1 MKASTSRLSLFKTF
15 CAAMFLS
22 LCVTSSAFADGFNM
36 GSASNYGLL
45 FQGGGG
51 NTLQIT
57 NVTVNGNVGVG
68 NTGKATDSGP
78 STINGSID
86 FSAANTGQFSNNN
99 SANVITGGVNYN
111 VGAVT
116 SALNTVNSLS
126 QTLLGLAGTSVS
138 INGNTT
144 INASAGAAFIV
155 NGQTVH
161 VFDASA
167 FVNGGNQTL
176 TISGSS
182 SDLVAI
188 NLDALGNI
196 QVHGGIVFT
205 GGITGDSVLF
215 NVGGGNYAT
224 LSGGA
229 SLDINNNG
237 GAAGVARG
245 IFLDPNGAIS
255 VVNATVQ
262 GRVFGGDSH
271 DFQYVSGANLTA
283 PPSVPEPGSMMLL
296 GTGLSGLGLLLR
308 RRGKK

>member
-1 MKASTSRLSLFKTF
+1 MKTSSRLSLLKAICVALPLTL
-15 CAAMFLS
+15 CA
-22 LCVTSSAFADGFNM
+22 TSTFADGFNL
-36 GSASNYGLL
+36 GSASNYGVL

-78 STINGSID
+78 SIVNGSID
-86 FSAANTGQFSNNN
+86 FSAPDTGQFSNNN
-99 SANVITGGVNYN
+99 GSNVITGGVNYS
-111 VGAVT
+111 VSAVA
-116 SALNTVNSLS
+116 SGLNTVNSLS
-126 QTLLGLAGTSVS
+126 QMILNSAGTSVG
-138 INGNTT
+138 INGNTI
-144 INASAGAAFIV
+144 INASSGATFII

-161 VFDASA
+161 VFDATS
-167 FVNGGNQTL
+167 FTNGGNQTL
-176 TISGSS
+176 TINGSS

-188 NLDALGNI
+188 NLDGLGNI
-196 QVHGGIVFT
+196 QIHGGIVFT

-215 NVGGGNYAT
+215 NLGGGNYT
-224 LSGGA
+224 TFSGAA

-237 GAAGVARG
+237 GAAGIARG

-255 VVNATVQ
+255 VTNATVQ

-271 DFQYVSGANLTA
+271 DFQYVSGSNLTA
-283 PPSVPEPGSMMLL
+283 PSPVPEPASMILL

-308 RRGKK
+308 RRRMQ